1 MDEFWKC
8 QIRCRETILDQIGF
22 LNMNDFE
29 ILDLYYTEYLERALT
44 SVLKADWPTYNGG
57 FHRMKLNS

>member
-29 ILDLYYTEYLERALT
+29 ILDLLLYWIPR
-44 SVLKADWPTYNGG
+44 KG
-57 FHRMKLNS
+57 FNFGFESWLAYV